1 MSTSLL
7 YHGFGLKDQEYLKT
21 EYKEKSVV
29 FHIRTKPLNLCCSGC
44 GSPNVVRKGINKR
57 TFRTLSI
64 GLKPVYLNAHL
75 QRLYCKDC
83 GLTRQERIKFADEKK
98 SYTRNFDRFVITLLY
113 EMTISDAAGLLKVS
127 WGFIKSIDKNH
138 LEQHYAKPRLKDVNY
153 IAIDEF
159 AARKGHQYM
168 TVVLDFKTGHVLYVG
183 EGRSAETLAPFW
195 RRIKSSGAKVKAVAM
210 DMWPAYI
217 ESVQRNLPKASIIF
231 DRFHIVQKLNEHL
244 SNIRRALYRD
254 EVDLNKR
261 AVLKGTRWLLL
272 KKPDNLLDE
281 KRERQRLEE
290 ALKVNRPLAM
300 AYYLKEELS
309 QIWSLSSAEEAKA
322 FLGKWV
328 AKAKATGIKLLDKF
342 ANTLL
347 AHRTGIFSWFDH
359 PISTSPLEGIN
370 NKIKVLKRRAYGFR
384 DKAYFKLKIMA
395 LHKSPITKFL
405 DN

>member
-1 MSTSLL
+1 M
-7 YHGFGLKDQEYLKT
+7 
-21 EYKEKSVV
+21 
-29 FHIRTKPLNLCCSGC
+29 
-44 GSPNVVRKGINKR
+44 
-57 TFRTLSI
+57 
-64 GLKPVYLNAHL
+64 
-75 QRLYCKDC
+75 
-83 GLTRQERIKFADEKK
+83 
-98 SYTRNFDRFVITLLY
+98 ITLLH
-113 EMTISDAAGLLKVS
+113 EMTVLDVARLLKVS

-138 LEQHYAKPRLKDVNY
+138 LEQHYARPRLKDVKY

-159 AARKGHQYM
+159 AVEKGHQYM
-168 TVVLDFKTGHVLYVG
+168 TVVIDFKTGHVLYVG

-195 RRIKSSGAKVKAVAM
+195 RRVKAAGAKIKAVAM

-217 ESVQRNLPKASIIF
+217 DSVQRNLPKASIIF

-244 SNIRRALYRD
+244 SNIRRELYRNET
-254 EVDLNKR
+254 EVNKK

-272 KKPDNLLDE
+272 KKQDNLVNE
-281 KRERQRLEE
+281 KKERERLEA
-290 ALKVNRPLAM
+290 ALKMNRPLAM

-347 AHRTGIFSWFDH
+347 AHRTGIFNWFDH

-370 NKIKVLKRRAYGFR
+370 NKIKVLKRKAYGFR

-395 LHKSPITKFL
+395 LHNNPIMKFL